1 MDQAGASSGS
11 QASGMTIASPAT
23 AMPTIVNSVVT
34 GARATKV
41 SIIAASTIHTTGVST
56 SKRKPK
62 RLRAASAAVDSVTSR
77 ASHAGPAVGAARSQG
92 LGIPVGDNRDR
103 PHWNQRPV

>member
-1 MDQAGASSGS
+1 MNPIHSLRGNQQQREEDRDRADPAVDLELPMDQAGASSGS

-62 RLRAASAAVDSVTSR
+62 RLRAASAV
-77 ASHAGPAVGAARSQG
+77 VGHQPG
-92 LGIPVGDNRDR
+92 EP
-103 PHWNQRPV
+103 